1 MSIQPLISIEW
12 DADGALAALDRL
24 IDGLANPRPLLQD
37 IGDELEQAVA
47 LRFITKTD
55 PEGNAWAPISEATKQ
70 IYTSDWF
77 IQRNPAF
84 KGGIPGSLLQRTNAM
99 LNSLAHNVSE
109 DGIELGF
116 ARATKGGKWEVAMLH
131 EFGTAK
137 MPRRGLMTADPKT
150 GKLGASDE
158 ALVLAAVNGYLEGLF

>member
-12 DADGALAALDRL
+12 DADGALAALDRI
-24 IDGLANPRPLLQD
+24 IDGLANPRPLMQD
-37 IGDELEQAVA
+37 VADELKVEIGR
-47 LRFITKTD
+47 RFQTKTD

-70 IYTSDWF
+70 IYQSDWF
-77 IQRNPAF
+77 IKRNPAF
-84 KGGIPGSLLQRTNAM
+84 KGGIPGSLLQRTNA
-99 LNSLAHNVSE
+99 LRGSLTHNINE
-109 DGIELGF
+109 DGVEVGF
-116 ARATKGGKWEVAMLH
+116 ARATAGGKWEVAMLH

-150 GKLGASDE
+150 GKLGADDE

>member
-37 IGDELEQAVA
+37 IGDGLEEAVG
-47 LRFITKTD
+47 LRFATKRD
-55 PEGNAWAPISEATKQ
+55 PEGNAWDKLSETTKA
-70 IYTSDWF
+70 IYSSEWY
-77 IQRNPAF
+77 RKANLAYR
-84 KGGIPGSLLQRTNAM
+84 GGGSLLMHTNQM

-109 DGIELGF
+109 DGIEVGF

-150 GKLGASDE
+150 GRLGADDE
-158 ALVLAAVNGYLEGLF
+158 AMVLAAVNGYLEGLF

>member
-1 MSIQPLISIEW
+1 MRQ
-12 DADGALAALDRL
+12 
-24 IDGLANPRPLLQD
+24 
-37 IGDELEQAVA
+37 
-47 LRFITKTD
+47 
-55 PEGNAWAPISEATKQ
+55 
-70 IYTSDWF
+70 
-77 IQRNPAF
+77 
-84 KGGIPGSLLQRTNAM
+84 
-99 LNSLAHNVSE
+99 SLAHNVSE

>member
-37 IGDELEQAVA
+37 IGDGLEQNVG

-55 PEGNAWAPISEATKQ
+55 PNGNTWAPISPATKA
-70 IYTSDWF
+70 IYESDWF
-77 IQRNPAF
+77 IQRNPDF
-84 KGGIPGSLLQRTNAM
+84 KGGIPGSLLVRTNA
-99 LNSLAHNVSE
+99 LIRSLAHNVS
-109 DGIELGF
+109 DNGIELGF

-137 MPRRGLMTADPKT
+137 MPRRGLMTADPNT
-150 GKLGASDE
+150 GRLGADDE
-158 ALVLAAVNGYLEGLF
+158 ALVLAAVNSYLEGLF